1 MFLPPSKEECVPL
14 EDTLVQS
21 PKVALVEI
29 RSDER
34 LSISGKWLD
43 EADQKPRDPRKACED
58 GLVPIRDGGLEGGV
72 CPPRAE
78 DLCERPAGDN
88 GFGASAGSVPKRLV
102 LARPEDRDKAA
113 VDRSASTAAAPAA
126 TSAAYRLALLEEEE
140 EEEEDQFKSAL
151 GFFPRRSSREATPA
165 PHDEAAQLICDV
177 EALTNTGPRLPLP
190 EHSVTPLFPPQLRP
204 SKTDFSHVHP
214 RALAAA
220 ATSTWHDAV
229 ASAEPA
235 PNPSLSRGF
244 LSSNPAF
251 RSSGDLRWMTA
262 TYIEHLDETH
272 LLPDD
277 ETLTAIFTEPR
288 VRYLQSRGY
297 DADDVLSWAWI
308 LASPNADRAVK
319 RLIAVDDE
327 KQAEGKALVP
337 HFVIL
342 QLLRTPHINADS
354 LVRLVGRLRATT
366 APPLP
371 DASQDRVESGSRKS
385 WDSESATLLLTRLL
399 RHARRVHPPT
409 VEDVPVLASRI
420 LLPLHSSGPTV
431 HEILAFSCNRLLTL
445 MSLPSGPRPF
455 QSVIY
460 QQRAQL
466 ALIRAM
472 TEQKPQIPLNRE
484 GYRALIKVQLAHEK
498 LDRERAWAEAQG
510 DAWPPWPKPR
520 LGIDESKEYAGKV
533 SRAMRV
539 LRRMVEAGYAH
550 FTWEKAAAVLAG
562 WDTDK
567 SPTVQTRHILKP
579 ARQAP
584 LAEAVSEADS
594 SPLIAQLWAA
604 RITATRTVR
613 EAWACF
619 ESYRKSIDNCSRRYE
634 PYHAMFTK
642 LIARKQDGQSH
653 SSALPGDSRETFPD
667 PPSPRDL
674 VYIESQPAT
683 VADLYEQM
691 RIDGVK
697 PVGRLLTDLTTHAST
712 IAQASV
718 YLRDSGYSELKK
730 DVLLDARKYS
740 DDQVRNIV
748 QGVPNH
754 FFAAFLAMLVRCRDG
769 DSLSRPAMPP
779 WWKDDSSRASQTR
792 ALRYAL
798 RLLYLSRTKS
808 LQVWNGVL
816 DALRL
821 RMADKHLA
829 PSSFKQMSHSV
840 RNLVDQLRLQ
850 QLDTDFATFRA
861 LVAIMRL
868 CQERQ
873 DGSSLIFSASSL
885 RDHARELY
893 TRAAYKLPAAWIG
906 EVETKPVLAWPEP
919 EDNRSLIEALGVAGD
934 LDGLLCFASWMHTH
948 ADVLKLAEERR
959 QKSARRLSQINM
971 IILRIFLEASWA
983 ETEQQ
988 KQLYSVHHAELMSIK
1003 KCLSQSLGW
1012 PDDEEV
1018 EALLE
1023 SWPGWLRRV
1032 RDAAAARE
1040 KMARREKDTR

>member
-1 MFLPPSKEECVPL
+1 LIY
-14 EDTLVQS
+14 D
-21 PKVALVEI
+21 VA
-29 RSDER
+29 
-34 LSISGKWLD
+34 
-43 EADQKPRDPRKACED
+43 
-58 GLVPIRDGGLEGGV
+58 
-72 CPPRAE
+72 
-78 DLCERPAGDN
+78 
-88 GFGASAGSVPKRLV
+88 
-102 LARPEDRDKAA
+102 
-113 VDRSASTAAAPAA
+113 
-126 TSAAYRLALLEEEE
+126 
-140 EEEEDQFKSAL
+140 
-151 GFFPRRSSREATPA
+151 
-165 PHDEAAQLICDV
+165 
-177 EALTNTGPRLPLP
+177 ALTNTGPQLPLP
-190 EHSVTPLFPPQLRP
+190 EGSVAPLFPPRLHP

-214 RALAAA
+214 RALTAR
-220 ATSTWHDAV
+220 THTTGSHHEAV
-229 ASAEPA
+229 ATTELD
-235 PNPSLSRGF
+235 PSPPLPRGL

-262 TYIEHLDETH
+262 AYIDSLDEAT
-272 LLPDD
+272 LLPDND
-277 ETLTAIFTEPR
+277 SLTAIFTEPR
-288 VRYLQSRGY
+288 VRYLQSRGHE
-297 DADDVLSWAWI
+297 AEDVLTWAWI
-308 LASPNADRAVK
+308 LTSPTADRAVD
-319 RLIAVDDE
+319 RLIAVDEE
-327 KQAEGKALVP
+327 KESGGKALVP

-342 QLLRTPHINADS
+342 QLLRTPHINADG
-354 LVRLVGRLRATT
+354 LIRLVGRLCATT
-366 APPLP
+366 ARASADSNQ
-371 DASQDRVESGSRKS
+371 DAIERGNRKS

-399 RHARRVHPPT
+399 RHARAVHPAT
-409 VEDVPVLASRI
+409 VEDVPILASRI
-420 LLPLHSSGPTV
+420 LLPLHSSGPTI
-431 HEILAFSCNRLLTL
+431 HERLAFSCNRLLTL
-445 MSLPSGPRPF
+445 MSMPSGPRPF

-604 RITATRTVR
+604 RITATRSIR

-619 ESYRKSIDNCSRRYE
+619 ESYRKSVDTCSRRYE
-634 PYHAMFTK
+634 PYHAMFSK
-642 LIARKQDGQSH
+642 LIARQQDDPYH

-697 PVGRLLTDLTTHAST
+697 PVGRLLTDLTNHAST

-740 DDQVRNIV
+740 DDQIRNIV

-754 FFAAFLAMLVRCRDG
+754 FFASFLAMLVRCRDS

-779 WWKDDSSRASQTR
+779 WWKDESARAPQTR

-798 RLLYLSRTKS
+798 DLLYISRTKS
-808 LQVWNGVL
+808 LPVWNSVL
-816 DALRL
+816 KALHL
-821 RMADKHLA
+821 RMADKQLP
-829 PSSFKQMSHSV
+829 PSSFKQISHSA
-840 RNLVDQLRLQ
+840 RNLMDQLRLQ
-850 QLDTDFATFRA
+850 RLDIDFATLRT

-873 DGSSLIFSASSL
+873 DGSSLTFPAPAL

-893 TRAAYKLPAAWIG
+893 THAAYKLPAAWIS
-906 EVETKPVLAWPEP
+906 EIESRPVLAWPEP
-919 EDNRSLIEALGVAGD
+919 EDNRCLIEALGVAGD
-934 LDGLLCFASWMHTH
+934 LDGLLYFASWMHTH
-948 ADVLKLAEERR
+948 ADGLKSAEERR
-959 QKSARRLSQINM
+959 QKSASRLSDINM
-971 IILRIFLEASWA
+971 VILRIFLEASWA

-988 KQLYSVHHAELMSIK
+988 RQLYSVDQAELTRTK
-1003 KCLSQSLGW
+1003 NCLSQSLGW

-1018 EALLE
+1018 EELLE
-1023 SWPGWLRRV
+1023 SWPGWVRRV
-1032 RDAAAARE
+1032 RDAATARE
-1040 KMARREKDTR
+1040 RRQEIQRSDSPQRRT